1 MCKCSKQTEGGRT
14 YREQKGEGHTGNRK
28 GMMADLQKYQDQG
41 TTEQHPGDLE
51 KNAIF
56 KETKAKRPSPGAA
69 VHPWSGEG
77 KADEDRGWEERTDRT
92 AVGWKDS

>member
-1 MCKCSKQTEGGRT
+1 MCTCSKQTEGGRT

-51 KNAIF
+51 KNVIF
-56 KETKAKRPSPGAA
+56 KETKAKRPSPGAD
-69 VHPWSGEG
+69 EG
-77 KADEDRGWEERTDRT
+77 RGWEERTDRT